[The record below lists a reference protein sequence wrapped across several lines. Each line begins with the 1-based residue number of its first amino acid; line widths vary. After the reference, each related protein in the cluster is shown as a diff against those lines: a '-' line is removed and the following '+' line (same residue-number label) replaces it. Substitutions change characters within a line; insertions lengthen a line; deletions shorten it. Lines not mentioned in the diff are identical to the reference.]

1 MADRERRRAQIL
13 ARARDVFARKGY
25 HQAKIDDIVAAAG
38 VARGTFYLYFHD
50 KKSIFEELVNRF
62 FQTIAM
68 GVARID
74 THGDVES
81 QIKGNLE
88 RVLQICQDDPAMTK
102 ILLADAVGLDAEF
115 DRRLLAFYADIEN
128 LLERSLGEGQ
138 ELGIVQEGD
147 RRVIAHFLI
156 GGLKEVVLQLVR
168 APVPVDRGAVVHDL
182 FATLQRGVLA
192 TANRK
197 ASRAKIPAR
206 KR

>member
-68 GVARID
+68 AVARID
-74 THGDVES
+74 THQDVEQ
-81 QIKGNLE
+81 QIKGNVA
-88 RVLQICQDDPAMTK
+88 RVLQVCQDDPAMTK
-102 ILLADAVGLDAEF
+102 ILLADAVGLDSEF
-115 DRRLLAFYADIEN
+115 DRRLLGFYADIEA

-138 ELGIVQEGD
+138 DLGIVQPGD
-147 RRVIAHFLI
+147 KRVMAHFLI

-168 APVPVDRGAVVHDL
+168 APVPVDGEAVVRDL
-182 FATLQRGVLA
+182 FSMLRHGILSTNRRAPRGKT
-192 TANRK
+192 TAK
-197 ASRAKIPAR
+197 

>member
-13 ARARDVFARKGY
+13 SRARDVFARKGY

-50 KKSIFEELVNRF
+50 KKAIFEELVNRF

-74 THGDVES
+74 THGDVDA
-81 QIKGNLE
+81 QIQGNLA
-88 RVLQICQDDPAMTK
+88 RVLQVCQDDPAMTK

-115 DRRLLAFYADIEN
+115 DRRLLAFYADIEA
-128 LLERSLGEGQ
+128 LLERALGEGQ
-138 ELGIVQEGD
+138 DLGIVQPGD
-147 RRVIAHFLI
+147 RRVLAHFLI

-168 APVPVDRGAVVHDL
+168 APVPVDREAVVRDL
-182 FATLQRGVLA
+182 FAVLQHGVLGTQRRSVRTKA
-192 TANRK
+192 TK
-197 ASRAKIPAR
+197 
-206 KR
+206 KRG

>member
-13 ARARDVFARKGY
+13 ERARDVFARKGY

-68 GVARID
+68 GLARID
-74 THGDVES
+74 THGDVDA
-81 QIKGNLE
+81 QIKGNLG
-88 RVLQICQDDPAMTK
+88 RVLQICLDDPAMTK

-115 DRRLLAFYADIEN
+115 DRRLLAFYADIDL
-128 LLERSLGEGQ
+128 LLEGSLGEGQ
-138 ELGIVQEGD
+138 DLGIVQSGD
-147 RRVIAHFLI
+147 RRVLARFLI

-168 APVPVDRGAVVHDL
+168 APVPVDREAVVRDL
-182 FATLQRGVLA
+182 FAMLQRGVLM
-192 TANRK
+192 TSRK
-197 ASRAKIPAR
+197 PTRAKSGAR